1 MFEYVGIGCE
11 LKSSHDIIPLHDV
24 RICTDRLQTQ
34 ELTQYIN
41 MWCSNMS
48 GSVANS
54 RVHVT
59 LYYYLMFE
67 FARIDCELK
76 SSLYILLCNVRI
88 FRDRLRSQEFI
99 FEYNILVY
107 ESPHDIKY
115 VMFGSVKSVANS
127 SSRNIITVH
136 DVQICTG
143 RFRTQER
150 TWYYII
156 IWCSSLHGSV
166 ANLRVHMKYHYMMLE
181 YVGVGCELR
190 VHMTLYIIHGVR
202 IWTVRLRS
210 QELRF
215 QHTIY
220 WFDYLSI
227 LFQYDIV
234 AM

>member
-1 MFEYVGIGCE
+1 
-11 LKSSHDIIPLHDV
+11 
-24 RICTDRLQTQ
+24 
-34 ELTQYIN
+34 

-48 GSVANS
+48 GSVAKS
-54 RVHVT
+54 RVQMW
-59 LYYYLMFE
+59 LQYF
-67 FARIDCELK
+67 
-76 SSLYILLCNVRI
+76 
-88 FRDRLRSQEFI
+88 
-99 FEYNILVY
+99 VY
-107 ESPHDIKY
+107 ECPNDIISRY
-115 VMFGSVKSVANS
+115 VMFESVKSVANS
-127 SSRNIITVH
+127 SSHNIITVH
-136 DVQICTG
+136 DVQNFTG
-143 RFRTQER
+143 RFRTQEL